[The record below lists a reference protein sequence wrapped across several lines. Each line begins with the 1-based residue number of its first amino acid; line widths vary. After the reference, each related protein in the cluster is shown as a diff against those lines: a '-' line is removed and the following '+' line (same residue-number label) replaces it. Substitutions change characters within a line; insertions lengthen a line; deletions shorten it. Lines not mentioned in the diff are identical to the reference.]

1 MYKKTVLENGLTV
14 ATESLP
20 YLSTVSVGL
29 FWKTGSRYETESENG
44 MSHFIEHMLFKG
56 TQRRSASDIAIEMD
70 KIGGSINAFTGKEYA
85 SLYGKVLR
93 RDVDV
98 MLEIFQDMCLNS
110 LFREEDIEREKDVI
124 KQEIKMTEDSPEEYI
139 YDAFHAHFFKGHP
152 LGFPIL
158 GKEEN
163 IGTFDRAKL
172 LEFYRRHYGVGSLL
186 IVAAGKLDH
195 EEFVS
200 KVRGLFGLEVAPQ
213 GAEQGCLTEPT
224 PTNGI
229 EVIEKDLEHIYL
241 LIGMKGVSQKDDR
254 RYALYVLNTVM
265 GGSMSSH
272 LFQEIRERR
281 GLVYNIY
288 SYVSCFQDA
297 GTFAITTSTSRE
309 YLEEVLRLV
318 KEEMRRVRDEG
329 LTDEELSFSKKHIK
343 GNLLL
348 SLESSEARMGRL
360 AKNEIYFGRY
370 IPLKET
376 IRQIEKIE
384 KADVDEMARR
394 LFASF
399 DEISVTLLGSVEKET
414 VEEIWKN

>member
-1 MYKKTVLENGLTV
+1 MYKKTILQNGITV
-14 ATESLP
+14 VTESLP

-44 MSHFIEHMLFKG
+44 ISHFIEHMLFKG
-56 TQRRSASDIAIEMD
+56 TEKRSASDIAVEMD

-85 SLYGKVLR
+85 SLYGKVLK

-98 MLEIFQDMCLNS
+98 VLEVFDDMCLKS

-124 KQEIKMTEDSPEEYI
+124 RQEIKMTEDNPEEYI

-158 GKEEN
+158 GREEN
-163 IGTFDRAKL
+163 INAFNRERL
-172 LEFYRRHYGVGSLL
+172 LSFYVSHYGPKNLL
-186 IVAAGKLDH
+186 IVAAGRVDH

-200 KVRGLFGLEVAPQ
+200 KVERLFSFEEVHEGNP
-213 GAEQGCLTEPT
+213 GCLVEPA

-229 EVIEKDLEHIYL
+229 VVVEKDLEHIYL
-241 LIGMKGVSQKDDR
+241 LIGTKGVSQKDDK

-272 LFQEIRERR
+272 LFQEIREKR

-288 SYVSCFQDA
+288 SYVSCFHDS
-297 GTFAITTSTSRE
+297 GTFGITTSTSKE
-309 YLEEVLRLV
+309 FLEKVIRLV
-318 KEEMRRVRDEG
+318 KEEMRTVRDKG
-329 LTDEELSFSKKHIK
+329 LTEEELSFSKKHIR

-370 IPLKET
+370 VPLKET
-376 IRQIEKIE
+376 IRQIERIE
-384 KADVDEMARR
+384 KRDVDEMARM

-399 DEISVTLLGSVEKET
+399 DDISITLLGNVEKGFI
-414 VEEIWKN
+414 EEIWKN